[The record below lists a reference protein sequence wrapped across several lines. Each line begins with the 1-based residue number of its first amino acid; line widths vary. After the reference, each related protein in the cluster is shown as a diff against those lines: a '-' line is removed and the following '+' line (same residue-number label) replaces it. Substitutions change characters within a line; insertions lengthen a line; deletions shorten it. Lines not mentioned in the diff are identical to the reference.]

1 MASIVSSLLGG
12 RKTTTTTTKKTTP
25 TSSKTTTSK
34 TNTSSSKSSTNTSA
48 KYGTTS
54 AAKTTSSS
62 NKSSSSSNNIF
73 SAIAN
78 ALSNAAKTAQQK
90 QNGTYTQPKATT
102 TPKTTTTTTKASTP
116 STVTVGGRTVSTVP
130 SAPKITT
137 PTTTPKASVNNAP
150 TNSAYT
156 TPVYVSGRPITTP
169 TTTNNSVVKPAVNNN
184 AGVTPSSGSSGSSGN
199 SGSSKTVGQALNDAR
214 NLINTPDPA
223 SIPTY
228 DVRPAKDAA
237 LQYAQ
242 ENNLSPE
249 QTKALFQRAGESTLD
264 QTLAARQA
272 LEEAGIQ
279 GNVRPASAL
288 NPYTSNA
295 LIETKDDMG
304 NTIVTDYRTGDQGA
318 LPSMETIRQV
328 QAQIDAENAANQD
341 TGSSGRSYGSGGS
354 GGGYEPV
361 YEGSENYYD
370 DLMSAFAEQN
380 AAARDAAIEAILKN
394 LEAVK
399 GSYKSQIEDVVA
411 EYQKLVNQNE
421 VAKDRARRVIRE
433 NQANRGQLDSG
444 LGRQEMLDMNIGY
457 DNITSNLNAARVKA
471 VNDINNLIIQAEA
484 EANANK
490 ANVYNNYNNA
500 LLEYRLAN
508 Q

>member
-12 RKTTTTTTKKTTP
+12 NRKTTTTTPKKTTT
-25 TSSKTTTSK
+25 TSSKTTSTKTS
-34 TNTSSSKSSTNTSA
+34 TSSSKSSSTNTSA

-90 QNGTYTQPKATT
+90 QTGTYTQ
-102 TPKTTTTTTKASTP
+102 PKTTTTTTKTSTP

-130 SAPKITT
+130 SAPKVTT

-184 AGVTPSSGSSGSSGN
+184 AGVAPSSGSSGSSGN

-272 LEEAGIQ
+272 LEEAGIA

-304 NTIVTDYRTGDQGA
+304 NTIVTDFRTGDQGA

>member
-12 RKTTTTTTKKTTP
+12 RKTTTTTTRKTTP

-34 TNTSSSKSSTNTSA
+34 TNTSSSKPSTNTSA

-90 QNGTYTQPKATT
+90 QTGTYTQPKTTTTTT
-102 TPKTTTTTTKASTP
+102 TPKTTTSSTP
-116 STVTVGGRTVSTVP
+116 KSSSSSIVNTLSNAAKTAQQKQNGTYVQPVST
-130 SAPKITT
+130 PK
-137 PTTTPKASVNNAP
+137 PVTTTPAS
-150 TNSAYT
+150 SALSEAAKIATQKQNGTYQ
-156 TPVYVSGRPITTP
+156 
-169 TTTNNSVVKPAVNNN
+169 PAVSN
-184 AGVTPSSGSSGSSGN
+184 SGSSGSA
-199 SGSSKTVGQALNDAR
+199 GSSQTVGQAVNNAK
-214 NLINTPDPA
+214 NLITTPDPA

-288 NPYTSNA
+288 NPYSSNA

-304 NTIVTDYRTGDQGA
+304 NTIVTDFRTGDQGA

-341 TGSSGRSYGSGGS
+341 TGSSGRSYGSGGG

-370 DLMSAFAEQN
+370 DLMAAFAEQN

-399 GSYKSQIEDVVA
+399 GSYKSQIEDVIA

>member
-1 MASIVSSLLGG
+1 MAVRSVLVNDGG
-12 RKTTTTTTKKTTP
+12 STKKTTTVPKTTSTKTTTTKTNTSTKTSTAAKTG
-25 TSSKTTTSK
+25 TSNSTKTTTSNIFTAIK
-34 TNTSSSKSSTNTSA
+34 NALTGN
-48 KYGTTS
+48 
-54 AAKTTSSS
+54 
-62 NKSSSSSNNIF
+62 SSSS
-73 SAIAN
+73 
-78 ALSNAAKTAQQK
+78 
-90 QNGTYTQPKATT
+90 
-102 TPKTTTTTTKASTP
+102 KASTP
-116 STVTVGGRTVSTVP
+116 TTATVGGRTVST
-130 SAPKITT
+130 T
-137 PTTTPKASVNNAP
+137 PTTSTNKTTTTTTTNKASTPTVGTTQKASVYAP
-150 TNSAYT
+150 TNNALT

-169 TTTNNSVVKPAVNNN
+169 TVTNNNVVKPAVTNNS
-184 AGVTPSSGSSGSSGN
+184 AGSSVNTSSAAAGSSGSSQTIGD
-199 SGSSKTVGQALNDAR
+199 ALNNVK
-214 NLINTPDPA
+214 NLNKTPDP
-223 SIPTY
+223 SLIPTY
-228 DVRPAKDAA
+228 DVTPAKDAA

-264 QTLAARQA
+264 QTLAARKA

-288 NPYTSNA
+288 NPYSSNA

-304 NTIVTDYRTGDQGA
+304 NTIVTDFRTGDQGA

-341 TGSSGRSYGSGGS
+341 TGSGGRSYGSGG
-354 GGGYEPV
+354 GGGSYEPV

-370 DLMSAFAEQN
+370 DLMAAFAEQN

-399 GSYKSQIEDVVA
+399 GSYKSQIEDVIA